1 MDWRCAT
8 VIEDVPR
15 AKSWGA
21 SALSAIVSRQSTHST
36 KLLVTAVRASALG
49 NRLFELQNTRNA
61 TLKILSSP
69 SKHLGILHHDI
80 LNLLGD
86 GVKLDASC
94 AVTIAPQP
102 KVTPAIP
109 HICQPTNSAHD
120 LRWSSSISSQS
131 SPRRG
136 SRLACAPDEFPSPLT
151 LRSCPAA
158 RERSVPDLDFFWETS
173 PVSPSTSW

>member
-1 MDWRCAT
+1 MIWRQR
-8 VIEDVPR
+8 PR
-15 AKSWGA
+15 VFRVDGLEMRYRNRRLASGQIMGA
-21 SALSAIVSRQSTHST
+21 IGFVGDCFAPINPLHQA
-36 KLLVTAVRASALG
+36 LVTAVRASALG
-49 NRLFELQNTRNA
+49 NRLFGLQNTRNA

-69 SKHLGILHHDI
+69 SKHLGILHHDT

-86 GVKLDASC
+86 GVKRDASC

-131 SPRRG
+131 SPEARKQTCVR
-136 SRLACAPDEFPSPLT
+136 SR
-151 LRSCPAA
+151 
-158 RERSVPDLDFFWETS
+158 
-173 PVSPSTSW
+173 